1 MCRWVGL
8 GWLVGE
14 KKKTL
19 EKKKDNHLLAS
30 TNLITNL
37 VYNNNN
43 NNIMEKFSSWR
54 DKGTG
59 ISPFMPQKLPTFQ
72 KNNSLLSV
80 ASKSPIFLIKL
91 PFFIITY
98 LIYTITGFTF
108 ILKFILTILFG
119 FNRIDFGVDGIKK
132 SQIDKLTSYKP
143 KKGDLIVT
151 NYITPLD
158 GYFLFLLSGTFSSSS
173 SSSSSQIVILIP
185 NESGD
190 LYQYSPLGLFNHSFT
205 YSNSN
210 SNFSS
215 SGKLVEDVSKLQ
227 NKIVFLFLEGTLS
240 NNKSILPFIKL
251 NSKYSFDDF
260 NIKSLVVKLIPNYFT
275 LPIPHVSKLQYFFE
289 LLTNL
294 SQKLVRYKM
303 YKFDEFDIAKIRN
316 SFELN
321 SLTSMSQDLNIDSK
335 NRFID
340 YYFDH
345 SIKKN

>member
-8 GWLVGE
+8 GWLVG

-108 ILKFILTILFG
+108 ILKFILMILFG

-173 SSSSSQIVILIP
+173 SQIVILIP

-190 LYQYSPLGLFNHSFT
+190 LYQYSPSGLFNHSFT

-210 SNFSS
+210 SNSNSSS

-303 YKFDEFDIAKIRN
+303 YKFDEFDIVKIRN

-335 NRFID
+335 NKFID

>member
-1 MCRWVGL
+1 
-8 GWLVGE
+8 
-14 KKKTL
+14 
-19 EKKKDNHLLAS
+19 
-30 TNLITNL
+30 
-37 VYNNNN
+37 
-43 NNIMEKFSSWR
+43 MEKFSSWR

-173 SSSSSQIVILIP
+173 SSSSSSSQIVILIP

-210 SNFSS
+210 SNSNSSS

-294 SQKLVRYKM
+294 SQKSVRYKM
-303 YKFDEFDIAKIRN
+303 YKFDEFDIVKIRN

-335 NRFID
+335 NKFID

>member
-1 MCRWVGL
+1 MAAAVISSKNKSDDNVPL
-8 GWLVGE
+8 GWVRLVGWK

-37 VYNNNN
+37 VYNN

-173 SSSSSQIVILIP
+173 SSSSSSQIVILIP

-205 YSNSN
+205 YFNSNSN
-210 SNFSS
+210 SN
-215 SGKLVEDVSKLQ
+215 
-227 NKIVFLFLEGTLS
+227 S
-240 NNKSILPFIKL
+240 NSNLIKL
-251 NSKYSFDDF
+251 
-260 NIKSLVVKLIPNYFT
+260 IKVLR
-275 LPIPHVSKLQYFFE
+275 E
-289 LLTNL
+289 
-294 SQKLVRYKM
+294 
-303 YKFDEFDIAKIRN
+303 RN
-316 SFELN
+316 
-321 SLTSMSQDLNIDSK
+321 
-335 NRFID
+335 R
-340 YYFDH
+340 
-345 SIKKN
+345 